1 MAREE
6 TVESRRRETLVQL
19 TIERDVRKE
28 VVEEQGVKERTERD
42 GVDLALDLD
51 HRSLDVV
58 DVDDLVKL
66 GLVNQDHL
74 VVLVVLL

>member
-1 MAREE
+1 M
-6 TVESRRRETLVQL
+6 VQL